1 MTELSSINVAVSP
14 PDKFREYLAT
24 RGQRLTRE
32 KTTIVE
38 EIFSS
43 HEHFEAEQLIDR
55 MTSRTD
61 GSRVSRS
68 TIYRTLADLEKAG
81 LIRKVAQT
89 DGRHIYEHDYGY
101 PQHDHLICNKC
112 KKLFEF
118 ENDQISGILEEVAAE
133 HGFLMEG
140 HRLEVQGTCE
150 DCRRRTPGRRHSKLD
165 QI

>member
-1 MTELSSINVAVSP
+1 MTDLTSIHVAVSP
-14 PDKFREYLAT
+14 AAKFREYLST
-24 RGQRLTRE
+24 RSQRLTRE
-32 KTTIVE
+32 KSIIVD

-43 HEHFEAEQLIDR
+43 HEHFDAEQLIER
-55 MTSRTD
+55 LTSRTD

-68 TIYRTLADLEKAG
+68 TVYRTLSDLEKAG

-89 DGRHIYEHDYGY
+89 DGRHIFEHDYGY

-112 KKLFEF
+112 KTLIEF
-118 ENDQISGILEEVAAE
+118 ENDDISRILEVVAGQ

-140 HRLEVQGTCE
+140 HRMEVHGTCE
-150 DCRRRTPGRRHSKLD
+150 DCRRSTRRRHRKLD